1 MLLSKKTVIQL
12 NETEVNLLG
21 HMNYAA
27 YKLWNICNYERY
39 NYKELGLEEYP
50 DWYYQ
55 KSHHRSDMWF
65 KALPSQTAQEVCK
78 LLDKSWKSFYR
89 LKKTGG
95 VENPNP
101 PGYKHKGIAVT
112 YMQNGIVHEAGT
124 ETVRLTLSRQLKEYM
139 KSAYHIHETY
149 LYLKNRIFK
158 SMDRIKQIHLYP
170 PEEDGKCTVAVVYEI
185 EDAELLPENG
195 HYLSVDLG
203 LHNLMTCYDSVGK
216 SFILGRKYLSIC
228 RRYEKEIARVQSQWA
243 SAQVAQ
249 GIRYPKGSKHLLR
262 LYKAKKESVRD
273 YLHKLTRY
281 VAEYCKK
288 ENIHTV
294 VVGDITGIRK
304 GKDLGKSTNQKLHGL
319 PYVQIY
325 NMLEYKLSLY
335 GIRFVKQTESYSS
348 QCSPFSKA
356 VSKEYAVRTN
366 RCMRGLYKEQG
377 VIFQADAVGA
387 YNILRKYFA
396 VSGGKQK
403 LSVSGLSDPKVI
415 KVAV

>member
-12 NETEVNLLG
+12 NETEANILG

-139 KSAYHIHETY
+139 KSAYHRH
-149 LYLKNRIFK
+149 
-158 SMDRIKQIHLYP
+158 P
-170 PEEDGKCTVAVVYEI
+170 
-185 EDAELLPENG
+185 
-195 HYLSVDLG
+195 
-203 LHNLMTCYDSVGK
+203 
-216 SFILGRKYLSIC
+216 
-228 RRYEKEIARVQSQWA
+228 
-243 SAQVAQ
+243 
-249 GIRYPKGSKHLLR
+249 
-262 LYKAKKESVRD
+262 
-273 YLHKLTRY
+273 
-281 VAEYCKK
+281 
-288 ENIHTV
+288 
-294 VVGDITGIRK
+294 
-304 GKDLGKSTNQKLHGL
+304 
-319 PYVQIY
+319 
-325 NMLEYKLSLY
+325 
-335 GIRFVKQTESYSS
+335 
-348 QCSPFSKA
+348 
-356 VSKEYAVRTN
+356 
-366 RCMRGLYKEQG
+366 
-377 VIFQADAVGA
+377 
-387 YNILRKYFA
+387 
-396 VSGGKQK
+396 
-403 LSVSGLSDPKVI
+403 
-415 KVAV
+415 